1 MYIASRAPPNGA
13 MGHGNH
19 SHSMVS
25 RGTTQQSSAPY
36 NRRIVLDVIR
46 RHGSISRKEI
56 VDQVSLSPQTVANI
70 TNDLETI
77 GLIVA
82 RRVTGAKSRGQPP
95 IAFELNANAG
105 HAIGISLEPGRLSAA
120 LVNLVGEVVGRREV
134 DVDTRDQRR
143 ALAAMVRVVNDLRRR
158 PSTAERIWG
167 VGVALPG
174 PLIETDISFIGPT
187 ALEGW
192 KDLAV
197 FDELRDATRLQV
209 FYSVD
214 SVAGALGETLFGVA
228 RSLDDFF
235 YMHFGVGLGGTLVVS
250 RSAYRGAN
258 GNATEIGHIP
268 IVPGGK
274 PCYCGN
280 AGCLERYLSLHS
292 LAEALGIESAPDRD
306 AQIAARLATYDD
318 PVLLSWCR
326 QAADRLRDAVCVIEN
341 MLDPRAIVIG
351 GSAPKALVERLLE
364 LAQPLHHSVRGGVA
378 PASERILLSE
388 RQEDSSIL
396 GAAVLPIYDL
406 LSPRFEVLQQDRR
419 TETDV
424 GDLMGQ
430 RATPKA
436 GRL

>member
-1 MYIASRAPPNGA
+1 
-13 MGHGNH
+13 
-19 SHSMVS
+19 MVS

-46 RHGSISRKEI
+46 RQGSISRKEI

-105 HAIGISLEPGRLSAA
+105 HSIGISLEPGRVSAA

-134 DVDTRDQRR
+134 DVDTHDQRR
-143 ALAAMVRVVNDLRRR
+143 ALAAMVGVVNKLLRR
-158 PSTAERIWG
+158 PATSERVWG

-174 PLIETDISFIGPT
+174 PLVETDISFVGPT

-192 KDLAV
+192 KDLSV
-197 FDELRDATRLQV
+197 LDELRDSTRLQV

-214 SVAGALGETLFGVA
+214 SVAGALGESLFGVA
-228 RSLDDFF
+228 RTLDDFF
-235 YMHFGVGLGGTLVVS
+235 YMHFGVGLGGTLVVN
-250 RSAYRGAN
+250 RAAHRGAN

-268 IVPGGK
+268 VVPGGK

-280 AGCLERYLSLHS
+280 TGCLERYLSLHS
-292 LAEALGIESAPDRD
+292 LAEALGLAGEPDRD
-306 AQIAARLATYDD
+306 ARIAAALAHNAD

-326 QAADRLRDAVCVIEN
+326 QAADRLRDAICIIEN

-351 GSAPKALVERLLE
+351 GSAPKSLVERLLA

-378 PASERILLSE
+378 PPTQRVLLSE

-406 LSPRFEVLQQDRR
+406 LSPRFEVLQQERR
-419 TETDV
+419 TATDV
-424 GDLMGQ
+424 GNLMGQ
-430 RATPKA
+430 RTTPRA

>member
-1 MYIASRAPPNGA
+1 
-13 MGHGNH
+13 
-19 SHSMVS
+19 MVS

-46 RHGSISRKEI
+46 RQGSISRKEI
-56 VDQVSLSPQTVANI
+56 VDLVSLSPQTVANI

-82 RRVTGAKSRGQPP
+82 KRLTGAKSRGQPP
-95 IAFELNANAG
+95 IAFELNPNAG
-105 HAIGISLEPGRLSAA
+105 NSIGISLEPGRASAA
-120 LVNLVGEVVGRREV
+120 LVNLVGEIVGRREV
-134 DVDTRDQRR
+134 DVDTHDPRR
-143 ALAAMVRVVNDLRRR
+143 ALAAMMGLIGDLLRR
-158 PSTAERIWG
+158 PAASERIWG

-174 PLIETDISFIGPT
+174 PLIETDISFVGPT

-192 KDLAV
+192 KDLSV
-197 FDELRDATRLQV
+197 LDELRDETRLQV

-214 SVAGALGETLFGVA
+214 SVAAALGETLFGVA
-228 RSLDDFF
+228 KSLDNFF
-235 YMHFGVGLGGTLVVS
+235 YMHFGVGLGGTLVVN

-274 PCYCGN
+274 ACYCGN

-292 LAEALGIESAPDRD
+292 LAEALQIVDAPDRD
-306 AQIAARLATYDD
+306 AQIVAQLERNENPALHA
-318 PVLLSWCR
+318 WCR
-326 QAADRLRDAVCVIEN
+326 QAADRLRDAVCIIEN

-351 GSAPKALVERLLE
+351 GSAPKLLVERLVA

-378 PASERILLSE
+378 IPIERILLSE

-419 TETDV
+419 VEADV
-424 GDLMGQ
+424 ADLMGQ
-430 RATPKA
+430 RSITRA